1 MATAA
6 AKAASD
12 AAFLDAWRG
21 RGPGLPLVRRR
32 SASLGPLPAA
42 TPVSP
47 SAAAAPAAA
56 VGAVAGPAAADAA
69 AAAAH
74 GTAPLEPEPGALGL
88 PCRSAAVA
96 PEPALRERASREAG
110 QRFRR
115 ALPRPEGAMRIAV
128 LTQRP
133 ERVELEVPLD
143 ETAGGVRRRLA
154 ARGEVWGPPLPQEEP
169 RAAAQPCAARRR
181 GGADE
186 AYERRFWANEER
198 LLFHGVPLEPEVP
211 LREAGVKDGCVLRL
225 LPALRNTRL
234 GHAPAAARGLLMAPG
249 NKPWAPATARG
260 PREPLLYEA
269 DAPYSAN
276 LVCPELL
283 ARLAVRPSRQGPKR
297 FVVPRTP
304 SPGRSP
310 GRARGGE

>member
-21 RGPGLPLVRRR
+21 RGPGLPVVRRR

-47 SAAAAPAAA
+47 SAAAAPTAA
-56 VGAVAGPAAADAA
+56 VGAVAGPPAANAA

-88 PCRSAAVA
+88 LCRSAAVA

-115 ALPRPEGAMRIAV
+115 AVPQPEGAMRIAV

-154 ARGEVWGPPLPQEEP
+154 ARGE
-169 RAAAQPCAARRR
+169 
-181 GGADE
+181 

-198 LLFHGVPLEPEVP
+198 LLFHGMPLEPEVP

-283 ARLAVRPSRQGPKR
+283 ARPAVRPSRQGPKR